1 MSFGELEFQRQR
13 SIYNGVGC
21 GSITSPKKNQGK
33 NLPARIP
40 RQFGVTNNLNGRV
53 SAMRGQKQNG
63 ESSDVI
69 PFVQANG
76 EAERNSTQLDQAGQA
91 ILQLVGR
98 AAEVAEGNSRQA
110 MDRAQRLSHQLH
122 AAEDRI
128 KQLEAEVA
136 SQQEK
141 ADHAERWLH
150 RIYTE
155 IESRF
160 LSQET
165 HRAVRH

>member
-1 MSFGELEFQRQR
+1 MG
-13 SIYNGVGC
+13 
-21 GSITSPKKNQGK
+21 
-33 NLPARIP
+33 
-40 RQFGVTNNLNGRV
+40 
-53 SAMRGQKQNG
+53 GQKQNG
-63 ESSDVI
+63 ESSGVV
-69 PFVQANG
+69 PFARAGG
-76 EAERNSTQLDQAGQA
+76 EAERNNNQLDRAGQA

-98 AAEVAEGNSRQA
+98 AAEVAEGNNRQG
-110 MDRAQRLSHQLH
+110 MDRAQKLSHQLH

-141 ADHAERWLH
+141 ADHAERRLH

-155 IESRF
+155 IENRF

-165 HRAVRH
+165 PRVVRH